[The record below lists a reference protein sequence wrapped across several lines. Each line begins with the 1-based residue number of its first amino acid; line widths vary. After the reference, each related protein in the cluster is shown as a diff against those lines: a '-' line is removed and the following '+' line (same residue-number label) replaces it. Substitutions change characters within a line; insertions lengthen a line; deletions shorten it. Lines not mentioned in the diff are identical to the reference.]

1 MSRYELTVDS
11 NYVQDWGIPQAVR
24 EFFQNSID
32 GETEDPSNKSFFN
45 YDEETQTLEIG
56 NLKSVLNIESL
67 LLGCTTKIDNE
78 SMVGQFGEGY
88 KLATVVL
95 LRNGKSVTFYNY
107 GNKEVWN
114 TKLIKSRRYNGRLVP
129 VFDVDKKFVWQKVP
143 HNNLVIS
150 IKEITTDEYNE
161 IKKYI
166 LKLNDVGETLT
177 DAFDLGTILLN
188 EKYKG
193 DVFVSGLLVCHNDSL
208 HCGYDIPSKYM
219 KLERDRHTVSD
230 FDLFWHTSRIWSHFK
245 DHPKFKEIFYSEE
258 PTDVKYLYNWRVL
271 DDGMLEQFYAKY
283 GKDAI
288 PVSTQE
294 EFDTVKSYGGKPV
307 IVTSLLRNT
316 FDDIYT
322 GFMRSTSSKT
332 AMTCYDRLT
341 KWMEDLTEQVD
352 VPQDLYDEFQ
362 KILEIY
368 EDDLT

>member
-11 NYVQDWGIPQAVR
+11 NYVQDWGIPQAIR

-45 YDEETQTLEIG
+45 YNEETQTLEIG

-67 LLGCTTKIDNE
+67 LLGCTTKTDNE

-143 HNNLVIS
+143 HNNLIIS
-150 IKEITTDEYNE
+150 IEGITTDEYNE

-177 DAFDLGTILLN
+177 DAFNLGTILLD

-193 DVFVSGLLVCHNDSL
+193 DVFVSGLLVYHDNNL
-208 HCGYDIPSKYM
+208 HCGYDIPSMYM
-219 KLERDRHTVSD
+219 KLERDRQTINN
-230 FDLFWHTSRIWSHFK
+230 FDLLWHTSRIWSHFK
-245 DHPKFKEIFYSEE
+245 DHPKF
-258 PTDVKYLYNWRVL
+258 WRQL

-288 PVSTQE
+288 PVSNQNE
-294 EFDTVKSYGGKPV
+294 YDTVKSYGGKPV
-307 IVTSLLRNT
+307 IVTSLVRNT
-316 FDDIYT
+316 FDSVYT
-322 GFMRSTSSKT
+322 GFIRSTSSKT
-332 AMTCYDRLT
+332 AITCHDRLT
-341 KWMEDLTEQVD
+341 TWMEDLMEQID
-352 VPQDLYDEFQ
+352 VPQDLYNEFQ
-362 KILEIY
+362 EILEIY

>member
-1 MSRYELTVDS
+1 MSRYELTIDS
-11 NYVQDWGIPQAVR
+11 NYVQDWDIPEAVR
-24 EFFQNSID
+24 EYFQNSID

-45 YDEETQTLEIG
+45 YNEDTQTLEIG

-67 LLGCTTKIDNE
+67 LLGCTTKTDND

-143 HNNLVIS
+143 HHNLIIS
-150 IKEITTDEYNE
+150 IEGITPEEYKK
-161 IKKYI
+161 IKRYI
-166 LKLNDVGETLT
+166 LKLNEVNETLVDT
-177 DAFDLGTILLN
+177 YGLGTVLLD
-188 EKYKG
+188 ERYKG
-193 DVFVSGLLVCHNDSL
+193 DVFVSGLFVYHDNNL
-208 HCGYDIPSKYM
+208 HCGYDIPSMYL
-219 KLERDRHTVSD
+219 KLERDRQTINN
-230 FDLFWHTSRIWSHFK
+230 FDLLWHTSRIWSHFK
-245 DHPKFKEIFYSEE
+245 DHPKFEEIFYSEE
-258 PTDVKYLYNWRVL
+258 PTDVRYLYNWRQL

-288 PVSTQE
+288 PVSNQDE
-294 EFDTVKSYGGKPV
+294 YDTVKSYGGKPV

-316 FDDIYT
+316 FDSVYT
-322 GFMRSTSSKT
+322 GFIRSTSSKAT
-332 AMTCYDRLT
+332 MTCYDRLT
-341 KWMEDLTEQVD
+341 KWMEDLTEYVT

-362 KILEIY
+362 NILELY